1 MKKLITLILFLGA
14 IATANVNIYP
24 FSDQVHE
31 KRFNSLITDLRC
43 PKCQNQNLADSDAPL
58 AKDLKDRVYLMINDG
73 RSDSEILT
81 FMVDRYGDFVLYT
94 PPVKPLTWFLWFGP
108 AAILIIVLVSIF
120 ARRRKTTVETVQP
133 LSQAETE
140 QLAELLKNKK
150 DTHQ

>member
-1 MKKLITLILFLGA
+1 MKKLLMLALFLGA
-14 IATANVNIYP
+14 VATANVNIYP
-24 FSDQVHE
+24 FSDQVSE

-58 AKDLKDRVYLMINDG
+58 AKDLKDRVYNMINDG

-94 PPVKPLTWFLWFGP
+94 PPVKPITWFLWFGP
-108 AAILIIVLVSIF
+108 AAVLIGVLIISF
-120 ARRRKTTVETVQP
+120 ARRRKPAIETVQP
-133 LSQAETE
+133 LSQSEAE
-140 QLAELLKNKK
+140 QLAELLNKK

>member
-1 MKKLITLILFLGA
+1 MKKLLMLALFLGA
-14 IATANVNIYP
+14 IATANVNIYS
-24 FSDQVHE
+24 FSDQVSE

-58 AKDLKDRVYLMINDG
+58 AKDLKDRVYSMINDG
-73 RSDSEILT
+73 RSDGEILT

-108 AAILIIVLVSIF
+108 AAVLIGVLIIIF
-120 ARRRKTTVETVQP
+120 ARRRKPAVDTVQP
-133 LSQAETE
+133 LSQSETE
-140 QLAELLKNKK
+140 QLAELLNKK

>member
-1 MKKLITLILFLGA
+1 MKKLLMLALFLGTV
-14 IATANVNIYP
+14 ATANVNIYP
-24 FSDQVHE
+24 FESTVNE

-58 AKDLKDRVYLMINDG
+58 AKDLKDRVYDMINDG

-94 PPVKPLTWFLWFGP
+94 PPVKPITWFLWFGP
-108 AAILIIVLVSIF
+108 AIILIGVLIIIF
-120 ARRRKTTVETVQP
+120 TRRRKPAVETVQP
-133 LSQAETE
+133 LSQSEAE
-140 QLAELLKNKK
+140 QLAELLNKK

>member
-1 MKKLITLILFLGA
+1 MKKLLALFLLLGA
-14 IATANVNIYP
+14 FATANVNIYP
-24 FSDQVHE
+24 FSDQVKE

-58 AKDLKDRVYLMINDG
+58 STDLKNRVYSMINDG

-108 AAILIIVLVSIF
+108 AAILIVVLISVF
-120 ARRRKTTVETVQP
+120 ARRRKPVNETVQP
-133 LSQAETE
+133 LSQSEAQ
-140 QLAELLKNKK
+140 QLAELLNKK